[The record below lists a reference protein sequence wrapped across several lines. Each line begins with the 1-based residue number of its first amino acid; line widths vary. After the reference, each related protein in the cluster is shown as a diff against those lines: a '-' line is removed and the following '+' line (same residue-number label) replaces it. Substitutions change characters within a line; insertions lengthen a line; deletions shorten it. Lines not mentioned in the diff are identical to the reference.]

1 MRAIIVL
8 LLAASATA
16 AAEPIPPRLVSL
28 ERDGTLSQA
37 AADLAK
43 QTGFRVTV
51 DPSLG
56 PKMVTPLRT
65 KAPFWTALDEFARQ
79 SGGRVVPHDGG
90 TRIVIEPRGKSRES
104 ASVAGPFRTVSRQVL
119 SRFDLDSGTAFYAVQ
134 LDAHWEPRFPVFRIS
149 TAPQVTNAV
158 DDRGT
163 ALTATAAKAFT
174 QPSGSLHALEA
185 VRITGLTRESRS
197 IAVLAGT
204 YTVTAGEKMLAFRFD
219 DLSAKLPATVPP
231 QANVT
236 ASLRRFEKDEAVWE
250 AEVELTYPAGQPRFE
265 SFEETAW
272 LSQNRMQLVPP
283 GGGAAFA
290 PADHQVLE
298 AGRRVVVVYR
308 FKEDAAKGLANPK
321 GKGWSLVYE
330 TPAPLVEFDVPFE
343 LKDIPLA

>member
-8 LLAASATA
+8 LLVASAA
-16 AAEPIPPRLVSL
+16 AAADPIPPRLVSL
-28 ERDGTLSQA
+28 ERDATLNQA
-37 AADLAK
+37 AADIAK
-43 QTGFRVTV
+43 QTGFRVSV

-65 KAPFWTALDEFARQ
+65 KASFWTALDELARQ

-149 TAPQVTNAV
+149 TAPQVTKAV

-163 ALTATAAKAFT
+163 VLTATAAKAFT

-219 DLSAKLPATVPP
+219 DLSAKL
-231 QANVT
+231 
-236 ASLRRFEKDEAVWE
+236 
-250 AEVELTYPAGQPRFE
+250 
-265 SFEETAW
+265 
-272 LSQNRMQLVPP
+272 
-283 GGGAAFA
+283 
-290 PADHQVLE
+290 
-298 AGRRVVVVYR
+298 
-308 FKEDAAKGLANPK
+308 
-321 GKGWSLVYE
+321 
-330 TPAPLVEFDVPFE
+330 
-343 LKDIPLA
+343 